1 MSSKIRW
8 SLPDGV
14 DELLPPKALEVE
26 MLRRKLIDSYLSSGY
41 ELITPPLLELS
52 ETIGG
57 EAHDEIKS
65 HAFSFKDNL
74 TGKNLS
80 IRPDISEQASRID
93 AYRIQSND
101 TVRLCY
107 AGEVVKSKSS
117 KVLRSRTTIQVGAE
131 IFGDS
136 SKNAELESISLML
149 DSLEVAEVKNIT
161 LSLGHAGLTA
171 SILQPFKKLGVEVFS
186 NVEMAL
192 SKKSKSDL
200 NNIISNDHKNKSSL
214 LALCDMYGTPE
225 ILSKAKDEFSYIE
238 QSASYLEHLNSIVE
252 DIDKKTEV
260 NIHIDLGEIQ
270 GFKYHNGIV
279 FSAYSDLASYVL
291 AKGGRYDGLRKSSD
305 QDRPAVGFDL
315 DLIAVS
321 NLQEA
326 LK

>member
-41 ELITPPLLELS
+41 EFITPPLLELS

-93 AYRIQSND
+93 AYRIQSSD

-149 DSLEVAEVKNIT
+149 DSLEVAEVENIT

-186 NVEMAL
+186 NIEMAL

-200 NNIISNDHKNKSSL
+200 NNIISNDHKNKGSL

-321 NLQEA
+321 NL
-326 LK
+326 

>member
-41 ELITPPLLELS
+41 EFITPPLLELS

-149 DSLEVAEVKNIT
+149 DSLEVAEVENIT

-186 NVEMAL
+186 NIEMAL

-200 NNIISNDHKNKSSL
+200 NNIISSDHKNKGSL

-321 NLQEA
+321 NL
-326 LK
+326 

>member
-41 ELITPPLLELS
+41 EFITPPLLELS

-149 DSLEVAEVKNIT
+149 DSLEVAEVENIT

-186 NVEMAL
+186 NIEMAL
-192 SKKSKSDL
+192 LKKSKSDL

-321 NLQEA
+321 NL
-326 LK
+326 

>member
-1 MSSKIRW
+1 MTSKIRW

-14 DELLPPKALEVE
+14 DELLPPKALQVE
-26 MLRRKLIDSYLSSGY
+26 TLRRNLVDKYIDSGY
-41 ELITPPLLELS
+41 EFIIPPLLELS

-93 AYRIQSND
+93 AYRIQSD
-101 TVRLCY
+101 ETVRLCY

-131 IFGDS
+131 IFGDP
-136 SKNAELESISLML
+136 SKEAELESINLML
-149 DSLEVAEVKNIT
+149 SSLAIAGIENTT
-161 LSLGHAGLTA
+161 LSLGHAGFTA
-171 SILQPFKKLGVEVFS
+171 SVLAPFKDLGEEIFLNIEV
-186 NVEMAL
+186 AL
-192 SKKSKSDL
+192 FKKSKSDL
-200 NNIISNDHKNKSSL
+200 DNIIPDSHVSKGSL
-214 LALCDMYGTPE
+214 ITLCDMYGKKD
-225 ILSKAKDEFSYIE
+225 IIKKAKEEFSH
-238 QSASYLEHLNSIVE
+238 LENSNDCLDHLEAIVE
-252 DIDKKTEV
+252 EIEEKQEM
-260 NIHIDLGEIQ
+260 NLHIDLGEIQ

-279 FSAYSDLASYVL
+279 FSAYSNSAGHVL

-321 NLQEA
+321 NL
-326 LK
+326 

>member
-41 ELITPPLLELS
+41 EFITPPLLELS

-149 DSLEVAEVKNIT
+149 DSLEVAEVENIT

-186 NVEMAL
+186 NIEMAL

-225 ILSKAKDEFSYIE
+225 ILSKAKDEFSHIE

-305 QDRPAVGFDL
+305 HDRPAVGFDL

-321 NLQEA
+321 NL
-326 LK
+326 

>member
-41 ELITPPLLELS
+41 EFITPPLLELS

-93 AYRIQSND
+93 AYRIQSSD

-149 DSLEVAEVKNIT
+149 DSLEVAEVENIT

-171 SILQPFKKLGVEVFS
+171 SILQPFKKLGIEVFS
-186 NVEMAL
+186 NIEMAL

-200 NNIISNDHKNKSSL
+200 NNIISNNHKNKGSL

-321 NLQEA
+321 NLT
-326 LK
+326 

>member
-1 MSSKIRW
+1 MTSKIRW

-26 MLRRKLIDSYLSSGY
+26 ILRRSLIDQYIDAGY
-41 ELITPPLLELS
+41 AFIIPPLLELS

-65 HAFSFKDNL
+65 HAFSFRDDL

-101 TVRLCY
+101 VVRLCY

-136 SKNAELESISLML
+136 SIEAELESIKLML
-149 DSLEVAEVKNIT
+149 DSLEIAGVSNTT
-161 LSLGHAGLTA
+161 LSLGHAGFTA
-171 SILQPFKKLGVEVFS
+171 SVLEPFKNLGQEVFA
-186 NVEMAL
+186 NIETAL

-200 NNIISNDHKNKSSL
+200 INIIPNSHESKSSL
-214 LALCDMYGTPE
+214 INLCDIYGE
-225 ILSKAKDEFSYIE
+225 KDIIQKAKAEFSHIKN
-238 QSASYLEHLNSIVE
+238 SDNLLEHLEKVVNKIESFS
-252 DIDKKTEV
+252 DI
-260 NIHIDLGEIQ
+260 NLHIDLGEIQ

-279 FSAYSDLASYVL
+279 FSAYSDSVGYVL

-321 NLQEA
+321 NL
-326 LK
+326 

>member
-41 ELITPPLLELS
+41 EFITPPLLELS

-149 DSLEVAEVKNIT
+149 DSLEVAEVENIT

-171 SILQPFKKLGVEVFS
+171 SILQPYKKLGVEVFS
-186 NVEMAL
+186 NIEMAL

-305 QDRPAVGFDL
+305 HDRPAVGFDL

-321 NLQEA
+321 NL
-326 LK
+326 

>member
-41 ELITPPLLELS
+41 EFITPPLLELS

-149 DSLEVAEVKNIT
+149 DSLEVAEVENIT

-186 NVEMAL
+186 NIEMAL

-200 NNIISNDHKNKSSL
+200 NNIISSDHKNKSSL

-238 QSASYLEHLNSIVE
+238 QSASCLEHLNSIVE

-321 NLQEA
+321 NL
-326 LK
+326 